1 MHNAVQRENI
11 QPTKLSSSLQIMKTR
26 NTLVFIA
33 TLGWLVF
40 GSASAQ
46 PAAPASTNAPP
57 QAVWPDPAG
66 DSIVLPEGFRDPIEP
81 FNRDM
86 WAVNKGFMTYAVRP
100 FSTGYRHVVIKPVR
114 TGIGRMGKNMTYP
127 DRLLN
132 NMLQG
137 NWLGAGQET
146 ERCLCNTV
154 LGLGGFFDVATKWGI
169 PKNDTGFGQTF
180 KKWGWRPGCYLML
193 PIFGPSDERDGAGLA
208 GDAAANPMFYFF
220 PFEFISPFITANN
233 FSDTVEGAVAFSH
246 AEADPYSILE
256 YGWSFGHE
264 DRKVDMRE
272 IGDQDQASL
281 ETLRSVLF
289 SSTNEEFTTWGKTR
303 SVLIP
308 TTGKKLPFTYW
319 LHAGRAPVVY
329 LVPGFGA
336 HRLSGNEL
344 GLAELLYLN
353 GFTVVCISST
363 FHPEFMDRASTTDLP
378 SYPPTDVSN
387 LNVALS
393 EIDRRL
399 DRMYGNRLGA
409 RALMGY
415 SMGAFQSL
423 VLAGQAAT
431 NANSTLKFERY
442 VAVDLPVDLRYS
454 VTNLDQ
460 YYRGPLAWPAA
471 ERTADIENTL
481 MKVVAL
487 SERPPKP
494 DSVLPFNTT
503 ESRFLIALGLRLTLR
518 DIIFDSQLRHNQDV
532 LKHRLDKSRRRAVY
546 DEILQYS
553 FLDYINKFAIPYDE
567 PRGIDMANPEVEKR
581 ATNLRAYTAELQA
594 NRNIRVIA
602 NRNDILLSADDLAW
616 IETTFDRSEV
626 TLFEHGGHLGNL
638 SQADVQAAILQA
650 LDGLGAAQKTSNN
663 VASLGLHSVSVM
675 R

>member
-1 MHNAVQRENI
+1 MRLPILAAMGCLAIEFA
-11 QPTKLSSSLQIMKTR
+11 L
-26 NTLVFIA
+26 
-33 TLGWLVF
+33 
-40 GSASAQ
+40 AQ
-46 PAAPASTNAPP
+46 PAASAATNTPP
-57 QAVWPDPAG
+57 QAVSPDLAG
-66 DSIVLPEGFRDPIEP
+66 DSIVLPEGFNDPIEP

-86 WAVNKGFMTYAVRP
+86 WAVNKGFLTYAVRP
-100 FSTGYRHVVIKPVR
+100 FSTGYRHVVVKPVR
-114 TGIGRMGKNMTYP
+114 TGIGRMGKNMTWP
-127 DRLLN
+127 DRLVN

-169 PKNDTGFGQTF
+169 PKNDADFGQTF
-180 KKWGWRPGCYLML
+180 RKWGWRPGFYLML
-193 PIFGPSDERDGAGLA
+193 PIFGPSDERDGVGLV

-233 FSDTVEGAVAFSH
+233 FSDTVEGAVCFSQ
-246 AEADPYSILE
+246 AEADPYSILQ

-264 DRKVDMRE
+264 LRKVDMSV

-281 ETLRSVLF
+281 ETLQSVLF
-289 SSTNEEFTTWGKTR
+289 SSTNEEFTAWGKTR

-308 TTGKKLPFTYW
+308 TTGRKLPFTYW
-319 LHAGRAPVVY
+319 LQAGQAPVVY

-336 HRLSGNEL
+336 HRLAGNEL
-344 GLAELLYLN
+344 GLAELLYEN
-353 GFTVVCISST
+353 GYSVVCISST

-378 SYPPTDVSN
+378 SYPPTDVSD
-387 LNVALS
+387 LNVALT

-399 DRMYGNRLGA
+399 DRVYRHRLGT

-423 VLAGQAAT
+423 FLAGQAAT
-431 NANSTLKFERY
+431 NANSSLKFERY
-442 VAVDLPVDLRYS
+442 VAIDLPVDLRYS
-454 VTNLDQ
+454 VTNLDAF
-460 YYRGPLAWPAA
+460 YRGPLAWPAA

-487 SERPPKP
+487 SEHPPKAG
-494 DSVLPFNTT
+494 DVLPFNAI

-518 DIIFDSQLRHNQDV
+518 DIIFDSQLRHNQGV
-532 LKHRLDKSRRRAVY
+532 LQHPLDKSRRRAAY

-553 FLDYINKFAIPYDE
+553 FLDYINKFAIPYDMA
-567 PRGIDMANPEVEKR
+567 RGIDMADPEVEKR
-581 ATNLRAYTAELQA
+581 ATNLRTYTSELQA
-594 NRNIRVIA
+594 NRNIRIIA

-626 TLFEHGGHLGNL
+626 TLFDHGGHLGNL
-638 SQADVQAAILQA
+638 SQPAVQKAILDA
-650 LDGLGAAQKTSNN
+650 LGGLGERQTAQNS
-663 VASLGLHSVSVM
+663 
-675 R
+675 REP